1 MQVKQLVALNNERKK
16 VLTTTNLKF
25 YDDLLVYIRLSSLKD
40 ERAKEEVLMEL
51 LEHLIEAQQNGKNAE
66 EVFGKKP
73 KQLAE
78 DIVASLPSM
87 KKASMIPFMLETI
100 LLLVGVYI
108 ASTGIFNLILKENF
122 TVSIVSSLIYLAVL
136 IGGFLILLQILLK
149 QLQNTSITKS
159 KMPFVY
165 ATIAIAVYIF
175 VVGSVVTFVPTIGQ
189 SFIVTP
195 VMMLVTGIV
204 LLVIYAG
211 MQIAQ
216 KKRQ

>member
-87 KKASMIPFMLETI
+87 KKASMIPFILETI

-122 TVSIVSSLIYLAVL
+122 TVSIVSTLICLAVL
-136 IGGFLILLQILLK
+136 IGGFLILLPILLK
-149 QLQNTSITKS
+149 QLQNASITKS

-175 VVGSVVTFVPTIGQ
+175 TVGSVVTFVPAIGQ

-204 LLVIYAG
+204 LLVIYTG